1 MKIKTNH
8 DFLPIINGTSFH
20 NSTELIKEPEL
31 NKNKLTR
38 FTDFASPWSE
48 EPIRFYI
55 KIDKMPL
62 PQ

>member
-1 MKIKTNH
+1 M
-8 DFLPIINGTSFH
+8 NGISFH
-20 NSTELIKEPEL
+20 NIGSDQPNSTELIKEPEL

-38 FTDFASPWSE
+38 FTDFASPWSK